1 MSDLT
6 ISELNSAIMHGDWS
20 SEQLES
26 MIMAIKYA
34 RNQRTRRAASTFWPG
49 DTVKFH
55 DRKRGVTYT
64 GKVEKVKLKFAL
76 VVTPTTRFNVPLSIL
91 EAA

>member
-6 ISELNSAIMHGDWS
+6 ISELNSAIMHGNWTN
-20 SEQLES
+20 EQLES
-26 MIMAIKYA
+26 MVMALKYA
-34 RNQRTRRAASTFWPG
+34 RNQRARKAASTFWPG
-49 DTVKFH
+49 DAVKFY

-76 VVTPTTRFNVPLSIL
+76 VTTATTRFNVPLSLL